1 MNKPYL
7 SIIIPILNEIDQLEG
22 LLTALKKN
30 MIFENEIIFVDGGS
44 SDGSYEFLRKKEAY
58 SVIQTK
64 KGRARQQNLGAEM
77 ASSDFLYFI
86 HADTIPPYGFDKIIY
101 QAFKQGFKA
110 GSFRLKF
117 LSSHLSLQ
125 LASFASRFNNR
136 FCRGGDQSLFIK
148 KKFFESLEGFNE
160 EYLVCEDGELIDR
173 IYKETLFCVLPKEV
187 KTSARRF
194 EDNGVFRL
202 QFHFFMIH
210 LLRYVGRS
218 PTTLNQYYSNFVK

>member
-7 SIIIPILNEIDQLEG
+7 SIIIPVLNEIDQLEG
-22 LLTALKKN
+22 LLTALRKN

-44 SDGSYEFLRKKEAY
+44 SDGSFEFLKIKGAY

-64 KGRARQQNLGAEM
+64 KGRARQQNSGAEM

-86 HADTIPPYGFDKIIY
+86 HADTVPPYGFDKTIH
-101 QAFKQGFKA
+101 QAFKQGYKA

-117 LSSHLSLQ
+117 LSSHISLQ
-125 LASFASRFNNR
+125 LVSFASRFNNR

-148 KKFFESLEGFNE
+148 KTFFESIKGFNE

-173 IYKETLFCVLPKEV
+173 IYKKTLFCVLPQEV
-187 KTSARRF
+187 KTSARRY

-210 LLRYVGRS
+210 LLRHVGKS
-218 PTTLNQYYSNFVK
+218 PYMLHQYYSHFVK